1 MSDYTPTTEEVRDVY
16 QSRLIKREANIYV
29 LIDEDQANAEFDR
42 WFSKTRT
49 DEHDNVFSILEE
61 FTDPSGFIDVQLSE
75 LKEIIRERLS
85 Q

>member
-1 MSDYTPTTEEVRDVY
+1 MSYTPTTEEVKDVY
-16 QSRLIKREANIYV
+16 QSRLIQTGSNIYA
-29 LIDEDQANAEFDR
+29 LIDEEQANAEFDS

-49 DEHDNVFSILEE
+49 DEHDKVFSILEE